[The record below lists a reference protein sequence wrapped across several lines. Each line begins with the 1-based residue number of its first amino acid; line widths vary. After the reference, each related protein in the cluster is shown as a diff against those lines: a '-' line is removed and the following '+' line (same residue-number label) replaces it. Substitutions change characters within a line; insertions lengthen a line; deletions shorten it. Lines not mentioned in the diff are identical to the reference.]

1 MSKPKTTL
9 VGDVTVGD
17 VLDEL
22 TTNEPATTG
31 PIEVAA
37 GPEAT
42 APVDVQILGADTLPA
57 AGGPVDSLQ
66 TGAGGATG
74 PSPREAAENTVELVL
89 TAIGDSCAGEWQP
102 DDENEREG
110 LVAALEHVLERRPL
124 LLAAAGK
131 IPPEM
136 VLAAVVHRYARKR
149 VTRPTTAQRLR
160 AWAAGKMPRW
170 LKRPLGVTVVD
181 QGTRGQGDRE
191 TETTPAA
198 PALADPYEG
207 RA

>member
-31 PIEVAA
+31 PIEVTA
-37 GPEAT
+37 GPEAP
-42 APVDVQILGADTLPA
+42 APVDVQILGGDTLPA
-57 AGGPVDSLQ
+57 AAGAGQLDSLQ
-66 TGAGGATG
+66 TRPTG

-170 LKRPLGVTVVD
+170 LKRPLGVQSIDPAPTD
-181 QGTRGQGDRE
+181 APPM
-191 TETTPAA
+191 PAA